1 MKPRLQVFSRD
12 DSDDEESSAPAN
24 DIARVNAQLAKRS
37 SVIAPVIVG
46 DDDPSIYDYDGA
58 YDSFK
63 APDKVTHQLSQ
74 ASSSSREAPVRI
86 TFAAFSSTFLTVTS
100 PSKHHIAILEI
111 ALCEQSAVHRKAERK
126 GERTC
131 IREEPAEGTQGGGQ
145 RVRR

>member
-1 MKPRLQVFSRD
+1 MLCTFVSDGFYLIYVHVVAQAVAKPRALQVFSRD

-46 DDDPSIYDYDGA
+46 DGDPSIYDYDGA

-74 ASSSSREAPVRI
+74 ATSSSREAPV
-86 TFAAFSSTFLTVTS
+86 
-100 PSKHHIAILEI
+100 
-111 ALCEQSAVHRKAERK
+111 SARF
-126 GERTC
+126 
-131 IREEPAEGTQGGGQ
+131 
-145 RVRR
+145 